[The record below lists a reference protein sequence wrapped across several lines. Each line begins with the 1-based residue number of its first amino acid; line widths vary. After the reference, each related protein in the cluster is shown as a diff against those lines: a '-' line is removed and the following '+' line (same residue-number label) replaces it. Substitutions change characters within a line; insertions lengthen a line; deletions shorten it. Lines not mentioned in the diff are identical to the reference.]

1 MPRMNCAA
9 RTSPSFAKM
18 APLGHRQ
25 LSDTGCGAH
34 ALHGQGPCLSHTM
47 TSTNKASTEIAPK
60 KASLTLRAQ
69 ISDMQG
75 ELASD
80 SALRIALSHGLQ
92 VSDLALVLYDSLA
105 PLHGLSDPWRERLI
119 CAALLHDLGQ
129 VFGIRKHHKNT
140 LALLLE
146 EKAAEDEGT
155 ASCTRALV
163 TILPEKERLAIGL
176 VARYHRKAW
185 PSTLDP
191 LFAGLS
197 LQERLG
203 VSVCASILRIADAL
217 DVLHTNE
224 VQSLRV
230 IVDDASVV
238 LELHG
243 ANGPCATLEEHALR
257 ARMKGE
263 LFMDL
268 FGRELTWRLC

>member
-1 MPRMNCAA
+1 M
-9 RTSPSFAKM
+9 
-18 APLGHRQ
+18 
-25 LSDTGCGAH
+25 
-34 ALHGQGPCLSHTM
+34 
-47 TSTNKASTEIAPK
+47 NKASTEIAPK

-75 ELASD
+75 KLASD

-105 PLHGLSDPWRERLI
+105 PLHGLSDPWCERLI

-155 ASCTRALV
+155 ASCIRALV
-163 TILPEKERLAIGL
+163 SILPEKERLATGL

-263 LFMDL
+263 LFMEL